1 MTRNRPPIEYD
12 TFQKFMSGLLT
23 DFPHLSVSDVLKV
36 AQIVNPMPPS
46 MTDGRT
52 TSCWTFCSIEGRK
65 TGHPYPDDEHNAHRA
80 GHGVGGYSNQMAMVP
95 HTKD

>member
-36 AQIVNPMPPS
+36 AQIVNPMPPEY
-46 MTDGRT
+46 DR
-52 TSCWTFCSIEGRK
+52 WT
-65 TGHPYPDDEHNAHRA
+65 DDELLDILFNRRTEDW
-80 GHGVGGYSNQMAMVP
+80 P
-95 HTKD
+95 PLPRR